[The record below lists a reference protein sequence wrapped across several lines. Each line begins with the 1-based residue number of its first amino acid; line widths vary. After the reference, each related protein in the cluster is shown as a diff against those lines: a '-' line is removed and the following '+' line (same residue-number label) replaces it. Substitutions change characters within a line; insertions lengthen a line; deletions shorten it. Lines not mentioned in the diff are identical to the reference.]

1 MVNGLRVA
9 VVGGG
14 IAGLSVAAFLC
25 RAGIAS
31 TVYEQAAGPVEEGA
45 GIQLSPNGTRLLHR
59 AGLAGHLSRHAV
71 RPEAVEGRHWRGDR
85 ILARTQLGT
94 ACVARYG
101 APYYTP
107 RPAPVRHGPPDP
119 LTRNGPTAPPTRR
132 PGGGIRAP

>member
-14 IAGLSVAAFLC
+14 IAGLSVAAVLC

-59 AGLAGHLSRHAV
+59 ARLARHLSPHAV
-71 RPEAVEGRHWRGDR
+71 RPEPAEGRHRRGR
-85 ILARTQLGT
+85 PSLARTEQGT
-94 ACVARYG
+94 GWLC
-101 APYYTP
+101 
-107 RPAPVRHGPPDP
+107 
-119 LTRNGPTAPPTRR
+119 PTR
-132 PGGGIRAP
+132 P